1 MTLRKL
7 YFLFFV
13 LALAFMAALIFV
25 NDRQE
30 KVQQALVASEQ
41 SRFLSSKL
49 AVGLKQSSDQ
59 LTIMARLYA
68 ITGKKE
74 YLDYF
79 HEILGIR
86 EGKLPRPINYTV
98 TYWDQV
104 LGSGKRPNAYGPP
117 QSFNLML
124 GSLNLTSEESSL
136 LAQAAGRSNALVSL
150 EEQAFNARKGLYKD
164 SEGHYVV
171 PGKPDP
177 ALAINLLCGDQYL
190 RAKAEIMR
198 PIQKF
203 MNMVDK
209 RTEKENRDLA
219 QNYEWWINAELILA
233 AVSAVMVMI
242 LFLKTFESLL
252 KPTFELVKQA
262 QKLEKGDYSSRNY
275 LKINNEIGTLAK
287 VFNSMAAAI
296 SNEIR
301 RLKETQDSLT
311 LYAEELRKLTT
322 ELEQAKEV
330 AVSANEYKSRF
341 LANMSHE
348 IRTPMNAI
356 IGLAYLLRQTKL
368 TDRQSDYLCKLET
381 SGKSLLAIINDI
393 LDYSKVEAGKL
404 QLENVDFRLDELL
417 HNLAAILSVNA
428 GDKDLEILFSID
440 NDVPSQ
446 LNGDP
451 LRLQQVLMNL
461 AGNAIKFTQEG
472 EIVLSVRMKQ
482 RTNDN
487 MELEFAV
494 SDTGLG
500 MTEEQISH
508 VFEAF
513 TQADTSTTRRFGG
526 TGLGLAI
533 SRKLVRLMGGQM
545 TVESM
550 PNKGSVFRFN
560 AFLSAPKQPLTIE
573 STSVAN
579 LPMKLQVLVVDDN
592 ATAREVVSTIASS
605 FGWVVNSASSGEEAI
620 RMIKDSIA
628 RNNEYGLV
636 ISDWKMFDIDG
647 IEVIDTLKKLNK
659 SDKAP
664 LGILLTSH
672 AHDAL
677 AKAEKVENI
686 LDGFLTK
693 PLTSSDL
700 LNAVVNAYH
709 KTPVVKPMH
718 SDQKIVNQL
727 QGATLLLVEDN
738 LVNQEV
744 ATEILKAAGAK
755 VEIANNGQEALDKLK
770 TNGTEYDAVLM
781 DLQMPIMDGYQATQ
795 KIRLLEKLKMIPVI
809 AMTADVL
816 PADRERALSAGMNDF
831 IGKPFAL
838 NDLFNTLRKWIP
850 NIDSGLKNAS
860 VAVIDKKDIESG
872 LPEFLG
878 ELNVKEAIDR
888 FSDVKIYLTIAERI
902 IETEVQAAENIEQ
915 AFVAQDYQ
923 EANRLAHSLKGLSS
937 YIGAPNLTKA
947 AGDIEDALRA
957 SDLEVVPNLLISVKA
972 LLPKVIE
979 NLTQLVN
986 LGKHE

>member
-104 LGSGKRPNAYGPP
+104 LGSGKRPSAYGPP

-124 GSLNLTSEESSL
+124 DSLNLTSEESTL

-171 PGKPDP
+171 PGKPNP

-190 RAKAEIMR
+190 RAKAEIMH

-203 MNMVDK
+203 MNMVDE

-440 NDVPSQ
+440 SDVPSQ

-482 RTNDN
+482 RKNDN

-605 FGWVVNSASSGEEAI
+605 FGWLVNSASSGEEAI
-620 RMIKDSIA
+620 AMIKDSIA

-659 SDKAP
+659 SDKSP

-677 AKAEKVENI
+677 AKAEEVENI

-709 KTPVVKPMH
+709 KTPFVKPMQSEH
-718 SDQKIVNQL
+718 KIVNQL

-816 PADRERALSAGMNDF
+816 PADRERALAAGMNDF

-850 NIDSGLKNAS
+850 DIDSSLKNAS

-957 SDLEVVPNLLISVKA
+957 SNLEVVPDLLISVKA

>member
-1 MTLRKL
+1 MG
-7 YFLFFV
+7 
-13 LALAFMAALIFV
+13 FMAALAFV

-30 KVQQALVASEQ
+30 RVQHALVASEQ

-49 AVGLKQSSDQ
+49 AHGLKQSSDQ

-68 ITGKKE
+68 ITGRQE
-74 YLDYF
+74 YLNYF

-86 EGKLPRPINYTV
+86 EGKLPRPVDYTV

-104 LGSGKRPNAYGPP
+104 LGSGQRPSAYGPP
-117 QSFNLML
+117 QSFN
-124 GSLNLTSEESSL
+124 SILNGLKLTAEESNL
-136 LAQAAGRSNALVSL
+136 LAEAANRSNALVSL
-150 EEQAFNARKGLYKD
+150 EEQSFNARKGLFKD
-164 SEGHYVV
+164 NKGNYSVR
-171 PGKPDP
+171 GKPDLRLS
-177 ALAINLLCGDQYL
+177 ANLLCGDEYL
-190 RAKAEIMR
+190 HAKAEIMR

-203 MNMVDK
+203 MDMVNQ
-209 RTEKENRDLA
+209 RTEKENIDLA
-219 QNYEWWINAELILA
+219 QNYELWINAELILA
-233 AVSAVMVMI
+233 AVSSVIVLI

-275 LKINNEIGTLAK
+275 LKVNNEIGTLAK
-287 VFNSMAAAI
+287 VFNNMAGAI
-296 SNEIR
+296 SSEIR

-322 ELEQAKEV
+322 ELEQAKEA

-356 IGLAYLLRQTKL
+356 IGLTYLLRQTKL
-368 TDRQSDYLCKLET
+368 TDHQSDYLYKLET

-428 GDKDLEILFSID
+428 GNKDVEILFSID
-440 NDVPSQ
+440 SDVPAQ

-451 LRLQQVLMNL
+451 LRLQQILMNL

-472 EIVLSVRMKQ
+472 EIVLAVRVKE
-482 RTNDN
+482 RKNDN

-500 MTEEQISH
+500 MTEEQIRH

-533 SRKLVRLMGGQM
+533 SRKLVGLMGGQM

-550 PNKGSVFRFN
+550 PNKGSVFKFN
-560 AFLSAPKQPLTIE
+560 AFLSVPKQPLTIE
-573 STSVAN
+573 STSIAN
-579 LPMKLQVLVVDDN
+579 LPAKLQVLVVDDN
-592 ATAREVVSTIASS
+592 VTAREIVSSIASS
-605 FGWVVNSASSGEEAI
+605 FGWIVNSASSGQEAI
-620 RMIKDSIA
+620 HMVEESIA
-628 RNNEYGLV
+628 RNNQYGLI

-647 IEVIDTLKKLNK
+647 IEVINTVKKLDK
-659 SDKAP
+659 SGKPP

-677 AKAEKVENI
+677 AQAEKAEDI

-693 PLTSSDL
+693 PLTASDL

-709 KTPVVKPMH
+709 KTPVVKPMQ
-718 SDQKIVNQL
+718 SDHRLVSQL
-727 QGATLLLVEDN
+727 QGAKLLLVEDN

-744 ATEILKAAGAK
+744 GIEILKAAGAN
-755 VEIANNGQEALDKLK
+755 VEIANNGQEALDKLQS
-770 TNGTEYDAVLM
+770 NGTKYDAVLM
-781 DLQMPIMDGYQATQ
+781 DLQMPVMDGYQATQ

-816 PADRERALSAGMNDF
+816 PADRERALAAGMNDF

-838 NDLFNTLRKWIP
+838 SELFGTLRKWLP
-850 NIDSGLKNAS
+850 NIDPNLKTTS
-860 VAVIDKKDIESG
+860 VAIAEKKDIESG

-878 ELNVKEAIDR
+878 ELHVTESIVR
-888 FSDVKIYLTIAERI
+888 FNDVKIYLTIAQRV
-902 IETEVQAAENIEQ
+902 IETEGQTAQNIEQ
-915 AFVAQDYQ
+915 AFASRDYQ
-923 EANRLAHSLKGLSS
+923 EANRLAHSLKGIAS
-937 YIGAPNLTKA
+937 YIGAPNLTNA
-947 AGDIEDALRA
+947 AGELEDALKA
-957 SDLEVVPNLLISVKA
+957 LDLEAVPSLLISVKT
-972 LLPKVIE
+972 LLPEVIG